1 MNYTIVAIVKGEKF
15 TITNVGEP
23 GEAFEEESDIIRKTV
38 LRGYVA
44 SIYSDKITSLEDI
57 EEIQYKK
64 GRKLL
69 FKYKY

>member
-15 TITNVGEP
+15 TISKVGEP
-23 GEAFEEESDIIRKTV
+23 FEEESDIIRKTV

-64 GRKLL
+64 GKKIL
-69 FKYKY
+69 FTYKY

>member
-1 MNYTIVAIVKGEKF
+1 MNYTIVAIVNGEKL
-15 TITNVGEP
+15 TISKVGEP
-23 GEAFEEESDIIRKTV
+23 FEEESDIIRKTV

-64 GRKLL
+64 GK
-69 FKYKY
+69 KNIIYI